1 MGFWGWLT
9 NIFSPKEYDTKAALH
24 FIKKNYEKYKII
36 DPEDRKEFEEMFG
49 ALAKEEIYRLKRYL
63 EAEEINILAQRIRI
77 RQFQLK
83 EKEGKKIIGKKAG
96 KEDIQEWSQQK
107 TQLFIKIIREK
118 ITPSLSNLKK
128 DLFSLYGNTEIETK
142 LTELIQP
149 WKTTLNLLQRT
160 RIVGKNPEIIAIL
173 RIITK
178 NTRKEFSHKFQ
189 NFIATATA
197 HKARLEEMYAK

>member
-107 TQLFIKIIREK
+107 TQLFIKIIREN
-118 ITPSLSNLKK
+118 ITPSLSNLTK
-128 DLFSLYGNTEIETK
+128 DM
-142 LTELIQP
+142 
-149 WKTTLNLLQRT
+149 
-160 RIVGKNPEIIAIL
+160 GK
-173 RIITK
+173 
-178 NTRKEFSHKFQ
+178 
-189 NFIATATA
+189 
-197 HKARLEEMYAK
+197 

>member
-1 MGFWGWLT
+1 MTLKEVFNQHEKKQ
-9 NIFSPKEYDTKAALH
+9 NINKQNSLKEYDTKAALH

-107 TQLFIKIIREK
+107 TQLFIKIIREN
-118 ITPSLSNLKK
+118 ITPSLSNLTK
-128 DLFSLYGNTEIETK
+128 DMGKIETLEEK
-142 LTELIQP
+142 YTHALERNTA
-149 WKTTLNLLQRT
+149 TVFLNA
-160 RIVGKNPEIIAIL
+160 KPEFVAIL

-189 NFIATATA
+189 SFIATATA

>member
-1 MGFWGWLT
+1 MTLKEVFNQHEKKQ
-9 NIFSPKEYDTKAALH
+9 NINKQNSLKEYDTKAALH

-107 TQLFIKIIREK
+107 TQLFIKIIREN
-118 ITPSLSNLKK
+118 IIFINNCVFCWLHSCISSFPAFFPIIFFPS
-128 DLFSLYGNTEIETK
+128 FSFN
-142 LTELIQP
+142 
-149 WKTTLNLLQRT
+149 
-160 RIVGKNPEIIAIL
+160 
-173 RIITK
+173 
-178 NTRKEFSHKFQ
+178 
-189 NFIATATA
+189 
-197 HKARLEEMYAK
+197 

>member
-1 MGFWGWLT
+1 MADIENEIKTSLA
-9 NIFSPKEYDTKAALH
+9 ILEKA
-24 FIKKNYEKYKII
+24 
-36 DPEDRKEFEEMFG
+36 
-49 ALAKEEIYRLKRYL
+49 
-63 EAEEINILAQRIRI
+63 
-77 RQFQLK
+77 
-83 EKEGKKIIGKKAG
+83 
-96 KEDIQEWSQQK
+96 
-107 TQLFIKIIREK
+107 
-118 ITPSLSNLKK
+118 KK

>member
-1 MGFWGWLT
+1 MTLKVVFNQHEKKQNINKQNSLKKDMGFWGWLT

-96 KEDIQEWSQQK
+96 K
-107 TQLFIKIIREK
+107 R
-118 ITPSLSNLKK
+118 
-128 DLFSLYGNTEIETK
+128 Y
-142 LTELIQP
+142 
-149 WKTTLNLLQRT
+149 
-160 RIVGKNPEIIAIL
+160 
-173 RIITK
+173 
-178 NTRKEFSHKFQ
+178 
-189 NFIATATA
+189 
-197 HKARLEEMYAK
+197 